1 VVIAAI
7 LAVGAFFLYPTDVP
21 DDLTLPAVD
30 VDAVFGA
37 GFVERAERFER
48 FHHVLW
54 ALSQIALLAV
64 LAVYARRGIAFLR
77 ESAAGPIGTGM
88 LLGMLGIAIAWLVR
102 IPFRVVAHWW
112 SRRYDQTDLG
122 YLDWLVED
130 WVVLAAGFVS
140 LCLALLIVMGLARWL
155 GEWWWIPGAGVFVG
169 IAALFTFAF
178 PYLDFGVTKPLE
190 DPALVA
196 AARTYES
203 ELDLPEI
210 SLRVEEVSD
219 YTDLANAYAVGFGPS
234 RRVVF
239 WDTLLMD
246 PFTAGQQKVILAHEL
261 GHHAKRHLA
270 EGLAWFAI
278 FALPGA
284 WILMRATRGRGG
296 MGRPEAVP
304 LALLVVAVV
313 QLVAAPAENAISRRM
328 EAEADW
334 TALELTRDP
343 DSLDGVMANLARQ
356 SLGDPDPPGW
366 AQLFLGT
373 HPALADRVAMADAW
387 AERRSSP

>member
-1 VVIAAI
+1 M
-7 LAVGAFFLYPTDVP
+7 P
-21 DDLTLPAVD
+21 DDLALPAID
-30 VDAVFGA
+30 VDEVFGA
-37 GFVERAERFER
+37 AFVARAERFER
-48 FHHVLW
+48 FHYVVW
-54 ALSQIALLAV
+54 VLSQIALFAV
-64 LAVYARRGIAFLR
+64 LAAYARRGIAFIR

-102 IPFRVVAHWW
+102 IPFRVVSHWW
-112 SRRYDQTDLG
+112 NRRYDQTDLG

-155 GEWWWIPGAGVFVG
+155 GDWWWLPGAGVFVG
-169 IAALFTFAF
+169 IAALFSFAF
-178 PYLDFGVTKPLE
+178 PYLDFGTTKPLD

-196 AARTYES
+196 AARTYER
-203 ELDLPEI
+203 ELGLPKI

-239 WDTLLMD
+239 WDTLLFP
-246 PFTAGQQKVILAHEL
+246 PFTEEQQKSILAHEL
-261 GHHAKRHLA
+261 GHHAKRHLG
-270 EGLAWFAI
+270 EGIAWFAI
-278 FALPGA
+278 FAIPGA
-284 WILMRATRGRGG
+284 WILMRVTRARGG
-296 MGRPEAVP
+296 MGTPEAIP
-304 LALLVVAVV
+304 LALLVVAVI
-313 QLVAAPAENAISRRM
+313 QLAAAPAENAISRRM

-343 DSLDGVMANLARQ
+343 DALEGVMVNLARQ

-366 AQLFLGT
+366 VQLFLGT
-373 HPALADRVAMADAW
+373 HPALADRVAMAEAW
-387 AERRSSP
+387 QQKRASG